1 MLAVTGG
8 AVQWWH
14 LGPAAALGLL
24 AALVPAVLGP
34 TFATPQVGAVDVV
47 VIGPTAILSGVVG
60 AFAVS
65 AVLREPVATLPWVG
79 PRDIR
84 VWRMLRVVVL
94 AGAIA
99 VLSIVTSGSVPL
111 AVLVCLASLIGEAL
125 LAATVLWEDV
135 AWSVPLLHAGMVL
148 TFGTDVFGEPHP
160 WAWFLRPQPTW
171 GDAAV
176 AIALLVTGLVAW
188 ACRRPRS

>member
-1 MLAVTGG
+1 MTGAAVRWWRLRLA
-8 AVQWWH
+8 AS
-14 LGPAAALGLL
+14 LGLL

-34 TFATPQVGAVDVV
+34 TFATPQVSAVDVV
-47 VIGPTAILSGVVG
+47 VLGPTAILSGIVG

-65 AVLREPVATLPWVG
+65 AVLREPVTTLPWVG

-94 AGAIA
+94 AAAIA
-99 VLSIVTSGSVPL
+99 VLSMVTSGGLFL

-125 LAATVLWEDV
+125 LAAAVLWEDV

-148 TFGTDVFGEPHP
+148 TFGTDVFGEPHA

-171 GDAAV
+171 GDAVVAV
-176 AIALLVTGLVAW
+176 ALLTMGLVAW
-188 ACRRPRS
+188 ACRRPRF